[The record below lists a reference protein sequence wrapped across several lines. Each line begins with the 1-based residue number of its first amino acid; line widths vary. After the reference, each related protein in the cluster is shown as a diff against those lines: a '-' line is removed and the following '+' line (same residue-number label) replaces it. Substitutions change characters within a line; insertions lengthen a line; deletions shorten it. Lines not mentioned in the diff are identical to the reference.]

1 MCDVRCIQEARSRNY
16 FETHQIICDANWHL
30 NNTASARRKKVMSKP
45 NDNRGNNQPPQEKPD
60 SPIAWVR
67 VLAAFLIL
75 IPAWGPS
82 LGYGAFQSFY
92 LNDLLSDYS
101 SSTISWIGSVQ
112 TCLLIATGFIA
123 GPLCDRGWLRVLL
136 ILASLGLVVGPML
149 LSLCTEYYQVFLSQ
163 GILMG
168 FCAGL
173 AYTPALS
180 MVNVSFVKHR
190 AIAVGLA
197 ATGTSVGRFTPC
209 VDLTVDVADNSRR
222 RDIPYHDS
230 TPPCQCWFSMD
241 YSNPWLPEPVPHNCC
256 TGDLLLDLTQDLK
269 AVRLLWTPRH
279 T

>member
-1 MCDVRCIQEARSRNY
+1 
-16 FETHQIICDANWHL
+16 
-30 NNTASARRKKVMSKP
+30 MSKP
-45 NDNRGNNQPPQEKPD
+45 NEDRGNIQPQQEKPD

-92 LNDLLSDYS
+92 QNDLLSDYS

-112 TCLLIATGFIA
+112 TCLLISTGFVA
-123 GPLCDRGWLRVLL
+123 GPLCDRGWLRVML

-149 LSLCTEYYQVFLSQ
+149 LSLCTEYYQVFLAQ

-168 FCAGL
+168 FSAGL

-180 MVNVSFVKHR
+180 MVNVSFTKHR

-197 ATGTSVGRFTPC
+197 ATGTSVGMLKMF
-209 VDLTVDVADNSRR
+209 VGLSVHAADCSRR
-222 RDIPYHDS
+222 CDISHHD
-230 TPPCQCWFSMD
+230 
-241 YSNPWLPEPVPHNCC
+241 
-256 TGDLLLDLTQDLK
+256 
-269 AVRLLWTPRH
+269 
-279 T
+279 